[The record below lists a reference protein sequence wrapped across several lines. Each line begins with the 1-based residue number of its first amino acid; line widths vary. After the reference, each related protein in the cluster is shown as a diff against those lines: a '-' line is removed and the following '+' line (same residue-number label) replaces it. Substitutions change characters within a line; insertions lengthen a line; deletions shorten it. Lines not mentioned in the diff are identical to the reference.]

1 MDWVKDL
8 TKDTD
13 LEQICIDGKTLRK
26 NYDSTKSNSAIHM
39 VNAWSTGASLA
50 LGQLKAEGK
59 SNELKTVP
67 KLLDLLDIEECIVSA
82 DALSCQ
88 VKTAQKIL
96 DKQADYLLALKNN
109 QKTLEKRVK
118 DEFLKCSN
126 KGSKPFNLE
135 IITKENKGHGR
146 IEKRTCRV
154 ISAKEG
160 KVLAVNPFNKWP
172 DLNSII
178 EINSMRTNIKSGEY
192 SEEKRYYISSKKS
205 SAEYFLN
212 AIRSHWEVENKLHWV
227 LDVIFRGDECRSRAG
242 FSGENFAMLRQ
253 FALNLIKQEPSKK
266 AIRRK

>member
-1 MDWVKDL
+1 ML
-8 TKDTD
+8 
-13 LEQICIDGKTLRK
+13 
-26 NYDSTKSNSAIHM
+26 
-39 VNAWSTGASLA
+39 
-50 LGQLKAEGK
+50 
-59 SNELKTVP
+59 
-67 KLLDLLDIEECIVSA
+67 
-82 DALSCQ
+82 
-88 VKTAQKIL
+88 QK
-96 DKQADYLLALKNN
+96 ALKNN